1 MRLTRNIFDWVPVIM
16 VTYSLVSII
25 ILFQIDTIVNENLY
39 LHGLQFSPEWA
50 TPYWNTIRIGF
61 AMSWMAIF
69 TVVAS
74 KIYSM
79 TRKNKE
85 ENQEKNEK
93 REKESRDEKLWHR
106 YRLSDGSTIKVKYN
120 LKSAKRLEKLSPDG
134 MPVYVVES
142 DNIVQVLSAPL
153 ELIKKTKK
161 KTKTKKTRR
170 KRRSMKASLAEID
183 SVSCVG

>member
-1 MRLTRNIFDWVPVIM
+1 M
-16 VTYSLVSII
+16 VAYSLVSII
-25 ILFQIDTIVNENLY
+25 VLFQIDAIINENLY
-39 LHGLQFSPEWA
+39 LYGLQFSAEWA

-61 AMSWMAIF
+61 AMSWLAIF

-74 KIYSM
+74 TIYLM

-93 REKESRDEKLWHR
+93 REKESKDEKLWHR
-106 YRLSDGSTIKVKYN
+106 YRLSDGSNIKVKYN

-142 DNIVQVLSAPL
+142 DNIVQVVSAPL
-153 ELIKKTKK
+153 ELIKKTKKTKK

-183 SVSCVG
+183 PVSCVG

>member
-1 MRLTRNIFDWVPVIM
+1 MRLMRNVFDWVPVLM
-16 VTYSLVSII
+16 VAYSLVSII
-25 ILFQIDTIVNENLY
+25 VLFQIDAIVNENLY
-39 LHGLQFSPEWA
+39 LYGLQFSAEWA

-61 AMSWMAIF
+61 AMSWLAIF
-69 TVVAS
+69 TVIAS
-74 KIYSM
+74 TIYLM
-79 TRKNKE
+79 TRKKKE
-85 ENQEKNEK
+85 ENQEKS
-93 REKESRDEKLWHR
+93 EKESRDEKLWHR

-170 KRRSMKASLAEID
+170 KRRSMKASLAKTD